1 MGRNIAIDLGTAS
14 VLVYVEG
21 EGIVMREPSVV
32 AVNKREKRVLAVGTE
47 ANRMIGRTSGEIIAV
62 RPLRDGVIADFEVTE
77 AMLRYFMRAALR
89 RCSALW
95 RKPSKAVI
103 CVPCGVTE
111 VEKRSVEMAARRAGV
126 RDAFIAEE
134 PMAAALGAGLP
145 VSEPI
150 GSMVVDIGGG
160 TTEMAVISLNGIVVS
175 ESLRIAGDRMD
186 ELIIAHARKK
196 YSLAMGEKTAEEV
209 KIVLGTA
216 MPPRS
221 NDIYEVRGRSLKNG
235 LPVTVHYTARDA
247 YEALGDIVQK
257 IIEYIRNLLEE
268 TPPEIMGD
276 ILHGGITLTGGGA
289 LLRDLDIAINR
300 ETGIPVYIAQNPLD
314 CVVLGAGMMLSSIT
328 SYCPSRSRRKQRG
341 EPRR

>member
-1 MGRNIAIDLGTAS
+1 
-14 VLVYVEG
+14 
-21 EGIVMREPSVV
+21 
-32 AVNKREKRVLAVGTE
+32 
-47 ANRMIGRTSGEIIAV
+47 
-62 RPLRDGVIADFEVTE
+62 
-77 AMLRYFMRAALR
+77 
-89 RCSALW
+89 
-95 RKPSKAVI
+95 
-103 CVPCGVTE
+103 
-111 VEKRSVEMAARRAGV
+111 
-126 RDAFIAEE
+126 
-134 PMAAALGAGLP
+134 
-145 VSEPI
+145 
-150 GSMVVDIGGG
+150 
-160 TTEMAVISLNGIVVS
+160 
-175 ESLRIAGDRMD
+175 
-186 ELIIAHARKK
+186 
-196 YSLAMGEKTAEEV
+196 
-209 KIVLGTA
+209 

-247 YEALGDIVQK
+247 NEALSDIVQK
-257 IIEYIRNLLEE
+257 IIECIRNLLEE